1 MTTAKFSPGNADR
14 ASDRPGNAPI
24 PTPQGG
30 AQTSP
35 FETKSAIADWRGKF
49 LAALA
54 ETSNVKSAARSAGVN
69 TAKIYKARRDEA
81 EFAREWQAALAEG
94 YDNLEMDLLRRL
106 REGELEGSKT
116 KARRK
121 FDNAISFRLL
131 TAHRDAVGRQ
141 KAIRSNEDE
150 DAILDS
156 IDRKLEAMRQRDK
169 AVQDML
175 KDKGDTYN
183 VSGKAAGN

>member
-1 MTTAKFSPGNADR
+1 MTTAKFSSPGTADG
-14 ASDRPGNAPI
+14 ASDRPGTTPI
-24 PTPQGG
+24 KATLTP
-30 AQTSP
+30 A
-35 FETKSAIADWRGKF
+35 FEIKSTADDWRDDF

-54 ETSNVKSAARSAGVN
+54 ETSNVKGAARKAGVN
-69 TAKIYKARRDEA
+69 TAKVYKARRNEP
-81 EFAREWQAALAEG
+81 EFAREWQDALAEG
-94 YDNLEMDLLRRL
+94 YDNLEMDLLHRL
-106 REGELEGSKT
+106 REGELEGGKT

-175 KDKGDTYN
+175 KDNGDTYY
-183 VSGKAAGN
+183 VGGGAAEN